1 MVGGHILLLF
11 SECKLATS
19 IKSRLVISQSHRSVI
34 DLSANKW
41 KLGLRVPHYAQ
52 VHLRLFVIHIDYGQ
66 VLIEKPSI
74 YVFADKVLQGLILR
88 QVVLERLSKLVVGL
102 IDLNLDLTEVLD
114 HILIIFEFII
124 KTKLRLSP
132 SPLAILFFIVI

>member
-1 MVGGHILLLF
+1 
-11 SECKLATS
+11 
-19 IKSRLVISQSHRSVI
+19 
-34 DLSANKW
+34 
-41 KLGLRVPHYAQ
+41 
-52 VHLRLFVIHIDYGQ
+52 VIHIDYGQ